1 MTQQSGIERRD
12 SFRIDMK
19 ASITTAPK
27 TEELVEPGEYF
38 RELHAV
44 SMMSEF
50 QALEQELIP
59 LSDRIRDLA
68 ALKSIELIR
77 KQLSVLAKM
86 QINRNMQKQSLHT
99 QTVNVSEGGCSFD
112 TGESFAIGEQL
123 AVALVFQ
130 PSYFALFTF
139 ATVIDKQ
146 DDTGRIHLRFDD
158 VSERQTQELMKHMF
172 HAQTLTKKQ

>member
-1 MTQQSGIERRD
+1 MTLQTGIERRD

-19 ASITTAPK
+19 ASVTLTDR
-27 TEELVEPGEYF
+27 VDDMVDPGEYF

-59 LSDRIRDLA
+59 LTDRIRDLA

-86 QINRNMQKQSLHT
+86 QINRNMQKQALHT
-99 QTVNVSEGGCSFD
+99 QTVNVSEGGCAF
-112 TGESFAIGEQL
+112 ESDEMRKVGDQV

-139 ATVIDKQ
+139 ATVIDIESTEQK
-146 DDTGRIHLRFDD
+146 IHLRFDD
-158 VSERQTQELMKHMF
+158 ITERQTQELMKHMF